1 MSIES
6 VIDATRAGL
15 SYERLRMDAASRN
28 IAAANMPIAPD
39 AMATEAQVVGG
50 SDDFAAQLEGDAGFE
65 IRQSPVAT
73 RTVQDP
79 ASPFADAHGMV
90 HYPAI
95 DMVQE
100 VTTLLTASRGY
111 EANVRAFNLLRA
123 MAMKANEIGS
133 R

>member
-6 VIDATRAGL
+6 IMEATRAGL

-39 AMATEAQVVGG
+39 STATTAQVVGSS
-50 SDDFAAQLEGDAGFE
+50 SDFGAQLESGVGFE
-65 IRQSPVAT
+65 IQQVPIAT
-73 RTVQDP
+73 RAVQDP

-100 VTTLLTASRGY
+100 MTTLLTASRGY